1 MNSYDKTSSIDEQ
14 RFEISNAVRA
24 HYRISSV
31 PYYMGNPLIEALTD
45 YLTYSNN
52 DIDQLLSHE
61 LPPCP
66 PNASRRQRDAHLSA
80 LTRSLFISLRRHRE
94 LQEIVDVMIRTGYSE
109 RRVCCTEEYLSYLI
123 NCGQLQQE
131 KEQELIQQVRQHNF
145 NYRDGMSAAV
155 VGISGIGKTYAISQI
170 LSLYPQVII
179 HDKIP
184 TLTTFIQIVYLRVE
198 CPHDGSVKSLC
209 VAIIAEID
217 RLVNGN
223 FTDIYVNKGRA
234 TASVLKN
241 RVTHLLAVY
250 NVGLLVIDEVQN
262 LLGSRMEREQL
273 FNFIVSLSNTLSVP
287 LLFIGTPK
295 GRKLMQTDLRI
306 ARRFGSMG
314 VLSWERLNFKEKDW
328 NTFIAKLWRCN
339 VLPDEDL
346 EQISP
351 EVEKQ
356 LFDCSQGITDILVKL
371 FVLAQKMALIYG
383 RSKLTVKLI
392 KSAFDNYFT
401 NVQPMISA
409 IKNNDIKALERY
421 EDIGMLQVN
430 FEEVSHQLTESIA
443 ESMLQ
448 EGSDVAA
455 QAESS
460 TQKLL
465 NILQRMM
472 PITPEIQKIVE
483 LVAAAN
489 EGLQTEL
496 GSMVKQ
502 TLEHVYS
509 DHKMPTAE
517 ATATPDKPKR
527 KKRKTTSKAST
538 PKAVTPEQSNDL
550 GEL

>member
-1 MNSYDKTSSIDEQ
+1 MSSYDTPDSIDEH
-14 RFEISNAVRA
+14 RFDISNAVRA

-45 YLTYSNN
+45 YLTYGNN
-52 DIDQLLSHE
+52 DIDQLLFNE

-66 PNASRRQRDAHLSA
+66 PNANRRQRDAHLST

-109 RRVCCTEEYLSYLI
+109 RRVCCTKEYLSYLI

-131 KEQELIQQVRQHNF
+131 KEQELIEQVRQHNF

-155 VGISGIGKTYAISQI
+155 IGISGIGKTYAISRI

-179 HDKIP
+179 HDKLP
-184 TLTTFIQIVYLRVE
+184 TLAPFIQIVYLRVE

-209 VAIIAEID
+209 AAIIAEID
-217 RLVNGN
+217 RLTNEN
-223 FTDIYVNKGRA
+223 FTEIYVKSRD

-262 LLGSRMEREQL
+262 LMGSRMEREQL

-314 VLSWERLNFKEKDW
+314 VLSWDRLKFKEKDW

-383 RSKLTVKLI
+383 RGKLTVKLV
-392 KSAFDNYFT
+392 KSAFDTYFT
-401 NVQPMISA
+401 NVKPMISA
-409 IKNNDIKALERY
+409 IKNNDIQTLEHY
-421 EDIGMLQVN
+421 EDIGLPEVG
-430 FEEVSHQLTESIA
+430 FEEVAHQLTAKITES
-443 ESMLQ
+443 LQ
-448 EGSDVAA
+448 HEGSEVAA
-455 QAESS
+455 LAESS
-460 TQKLL
+460 TQKVL

-472 PITPEIQKIVE
+472 PITPEIQKIAE
-483 LVAAAN
+483 RVAADN
-489 EGLQTEL
+489 KGLQTEL

-509 DHKMPTAE
+509 DHTIPRAE
-517 ATATPDKPKR
+517 ATFSPDKSKR
-527 KKRKTTSKAST
+527 EKRQTSAKV
-538 PKAVTPEQSNDL
+538 PEAVTPEQNTDL